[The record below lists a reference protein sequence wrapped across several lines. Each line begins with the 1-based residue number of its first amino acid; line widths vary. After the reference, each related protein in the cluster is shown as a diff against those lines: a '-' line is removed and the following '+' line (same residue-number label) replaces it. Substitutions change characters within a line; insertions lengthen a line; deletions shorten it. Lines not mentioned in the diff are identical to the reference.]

1 MNKINFSSALLLCL
15 FTIGILSSC
24 KKDNKNDTLD
34 PQIEQFNSDANYYK
48 AESDR
53 ADQDI
58 NGALGDIPSFGKAEE
73 AYSSPMCG
81 VTIDSTQISQHIL
94 YFIFDSITPCFSP
107 SCIRSGKIKVEL
119 TSGNLWSDAGSVLTL
134 TYIDYKILRMADNKS
149 IKFNGVKTLKNLNG
163 NNWLGFYLGSSTL
176 KYRERAFNINVT
188 FDDGTTSVWN
198 SARTTEWS
206 YSLADSKLSFTAF
219 GDTTLNGFSNVDSW
233 GVNRYG
239 MDFTTYY
246 NTAIVSNTYCGLW
259 RPVSGEL
266 VHHLNVGDFT
276 LTLGVDQ
283 TGNPSGLLCAY
294 GYKVSWTGSSG
305 NVSTVILSY

>member
-1 MNKINFSSALLLCL
+1 MNKKNFASLLLLCL
-15 FTIGILSSC
+15 FTSGIFSSC
-24 KKDNKNDTLD
+24 IKDKKNDKLD
-34 PQIEQFNSDANYYK
+34 PQVEQFNTDANDYK

-73 AYSSPMCG
+73 TYSSPMCG
-81 VTIDSTQISQHIL
+81 VTIDSTQIAQHIL
-94 YFIFDSITPCFSP
+94 FFNFDGVTPCFSP
-107 SCIRSGKIKVEL
+107 SCTRSGQIKVQL

-134 TYIDYKILRMADNKS
+134 TYIDYKIVRMSDNKS

-163 NNWLGFYLGSSTL
+163 NNWLTFLLGSSTL
-176 KYRERAFNINVT
+176 KYRERSFNINVV
-188 FDDGTTSVWN
+188 FDDGSTSTWN

-206 YSLADSKLSFTAF
+206 YSLADSKVTFSAV
-219 GDTTLNGFSNVDSW
+219 GDTILNGFNTVDSW

-246 NTAIVSNTYCGLW
+246 NTAIVSNSYCGFW
-259 RPVSGEL
+259 RPNSGEL
-266 VHHLNVGDFT
+266 VHHLSVGDFT

-283 TGNPSGLLCAY
+283 QGNASSLACAY
-294 GYKVSWTGSSG
+294 GYKISWTGSSG
-305 NVSTVILSY
+305 NVSTVVLSY